1 MKEILGIDVGATGIK
16 GAVVDIEKGELITDR
31 IKYPTPKPATPQ
43 AMTEVMKKIIAD
55 LNWKGKPVGMG
66 FPAIIKNGVALSAS
80 NIDDTWLDFPIVGFL
95 NKKLKCPVRIIND
108 ADAAGMAEKHYGGG
122 SDKDG
127 MVILLTLGTGIGSA
141 IFYNG
146 VLLPNTELGH
156 LKWQDS
162 IAEKYASNSARELKD
177 LNFKVWG
184 KELNRVLR
192 HIEFI
197 LAPDHFIIGGGISK
211 KFHKYAEYLKTD
223 ATIEPA
229 KMLNNAGIVGAA
241 LAYILKEN
249 DLSYKSY
256 KSSKD

>member
-16 GAVVDIEKGELITDR
+16 GAIVDIDKGELTTER

-43 AMTEVMKKIIAD
+43 AMIEVMKQLIVD
-55 LNWKGKPVGMG
+55 FDWKGKPIGMG
-66 FPAIIKNGVALSAS
+66 FPAIIKEGLALSAS
-80 NIDDTWLDFPIVGFL
+80 NIDDSWLNFPIVGFL
-95 NKKLKCPVRIIND
+95 NKKLKCQIKVIND
-108 ADAAGMAEKHYGGG
+108 ADAAGLAEKRFGGG
-122 SDKDG
+122 NEKNG

-156 LKWQDS
+156 LKWEDS
-162 IAEKYASNSARELKD
+162 ITEKYASNSARELKE
-177 LNFKVWG
+177 LSYKTWG
-184 KELNRVLR
+184 KELNRVLN

-211 KFHKYAEYLKTD
+211 KFHKYAEFLETD

-241 LAYILKEN
+241 LACTLK
-249 DLSYKSY
+249 D
-256 KSSKD
+256 

>member
-1 MKEILGIDVGATGIK
+1 MKEILGIDVGATGMK
-16 GAVVDIEKGELITDR
+16 GAIVDIEKGELITER

-43 AMTEVMKKIIAD
+43 AMTEVLKQLIAD
-55 LNWKGKPVGMG
+55 FNWKGKPIGMG
-66 FPAIIKNGVALSAS
+66 FPAIVKEGIALSAS
-80 NIDDTWLDFPIVGFL
+80 NIDDTWLNFPIVSFL
-95 NKKLKCPVRIIND
+95 NKKLKCPIKVIND
-108 ADAAGMAEKHYGGG
+108 ADAAGLAEKRFGGG
-122 SDKDG
+122 NEKSG

-156 LKWQDS
+156 LKWEDS
-162 IAEKYASNSARELKD
+162 IAEKHASNSARELKD
-177 LNFKVWG
+177 LNYKTWG
-184 KELNRVLR
+184 KELKRVLN

-211 KFHKYAEYLKTD
+211 KFHKYSEFLETD

-241 LAYILKEN
+241 LAWALE
-249 DLSYKSY
+249 D
-256 KSSKD
+256 